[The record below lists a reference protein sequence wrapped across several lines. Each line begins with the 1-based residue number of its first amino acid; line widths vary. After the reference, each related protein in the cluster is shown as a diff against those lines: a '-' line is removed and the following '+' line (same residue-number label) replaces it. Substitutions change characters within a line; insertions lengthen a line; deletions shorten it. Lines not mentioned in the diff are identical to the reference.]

1 MNAIIWMITAILCG
15 PNWPYCYSA
24 KDECLDVMILRQHIE
39 WKQFP
44 EAQSL
49 RNVFLLAVL
58 LVFLQNEN
66 EMDVDFVMYKKFL
79 MLTVVETGIFEGFR
93 VLIRNSERNPFLN
106 ISSEKKNFIQ
116 LLEAKDNFGYDSC
129 LEMDYFHLK

>member
-24 KDECLDVMILRQHIE
+24 KDESLDVMVLWQHIE

-49 RNVFLLAVL
+49 RNVFLPAVL

-79 MLTVVETGIFEGFR
+79 MLTVVETGIFEGLR
-93 VLIRNSERNPFLN
+93 VLIWNSERNPFLN
-106 ISSEKKNFIQ
+106 IPS
-116 LLEAKDNFGYDSC
+116 
-129 LEMDYFHLK
+129 

>member
-1 MNAIIWMITAILCG
+1 
-15 PNWPYCYSA
+15 
-24 KDECLDVMILRQHIE
+24 
-39 WKQFP
+39 
-44 EAQSL
+44 
-49 RNVFLLAVL
+49 
-58 LVFLQNEN
+58 
-66 EMDVDFVMYKKFL
+66 MDVDFVMYKKFL

>member
-1 MNAIIWMITAILCG
+1 MNAIIWMITAILYG
-15 PNWPYCYSA
+15 PNWLYCYPA
-24 KDECLDVMILRQHIE
+24 KECSGVMVLWQHIE

-49 RNVFLLAVL
+49 RNVFLPAVL

-66 EMDVDFVMYKKFL
+66 EMDVGFVLYKKFL

-106 ISSEKKNFIQ
+106 IPS
-116 LLEAKDNFGYDSC
+116 
-129 LEMDYFHLK
+129 

>member
-1 MNAIIWMITAILCG
+1 MQLRENSFLDKFSLFLVSSNMNTIIWMITAILCG

-66 EMDVDFVMYKKFL
+66 EMDVDFVMYKKSKRY
-79 MLTVVETGIFEGFR
+79 VV
-93 VLIRNSERNPFLN
+93 
-106 ISSEKKNFIQ
+106 
-116 LLEAKDNFGYDSC
+116 
-129 LEMDYFHLK
+129 HLKLMQYHVNYLSIQKIKINKTSQLARQSLT